1 MNPLP
6 TVWTLQAAIVL
17 ALGFVIPAEADE
29 NGLSFW
35 LPGQFGSFAATPGQP
50 GWTWVTAY
58 YHPSVSSGGGAQF
71 PRGGRVDLGLEGRG
85 DLVLF
90 GPSYTFET
98 PLLGAQPSLSVLG

>member
-35 LPGQFGSFAATPGQP
+35 LTGQFGSFAATPGQP

-58 YHPSVSSGGGAQF
+58 YHPSATFLRKKEEFVFGAPVQ
-71 PRGGRVDLGLEGRG
+71 DEA
-85 DLVLF
+85 
-90 GPSYTFET
+90 S
-98 PLLGAQPSLSVLG
+98 SLSRNGTPAKGADLSTVPACARAMS